1 MANQNVSNP
10 TFYIDFVQLAKAKG
24 FFYDTAQITEGAVSN
39 STNIVDEG
47 KNMNVWYYDY
57 TNPTS
62 YSCEAGTSFGFK
74 LSFWDTREGSEDYNI
89 EMAKLFAQT
98 SWAGIINH
106 NIKTSFNTDNIR
118 IDFGF
123 SSEVDEYAFE
133 DDIPNGGFSQT
144 YNVNNGIPV
153 DKDGYSIVK
162 GSSNFLHLDNLEHF
176 GSFNLKVSREQGLD
190 ASDFKIGS
198 IAFGKRIQLPHS
210 PDLNVRKSVEYDGVK
225 ITKSLKGADFVQVNH
240 QGQPDWLVG
249 EPWTLK
255 DYISNHFHGGDEGE
269 ITGRVGRNGRRV
281 WNLSYSQLSNDDVFY
296 DLNERVVGG
305 QTVFFNE
312 EESQFNN
319 NDNVLVFKSATNE
332 VQQIWDLTLGGS
344 LSFLF
349 NPGGDEF
356 AICKLDTS
364 SFTATQVANHVWNI
378 NMKIVE
384 VW

>member
-1 MANQNVSNP
+1 MANQSVSNP

-24 FFYDTAQITEGAVSN
+24 FFYDTAQITEGDVSN

-62 YSCEAGTSFGFK
+62 YSCEEGTSFGFK
-74 LSFWDTREGSEDYNI
+74 LSFWDTREGSTNYNI
-89 EMAKLFAQT
+89 EMAKLFSQT

-106 NIKTSFNTDNIR
+106 NIKTSFDTDNIR

-123 SSEVDEYAFE
+123 SSETGEYVYEDEPMDGYHE
-133 DDIPNGGFSQT
+133 T
-144 YNVNNGIPV
+144 YDVVNGITI

-162 GSSNFLHLDNLEHF
+162 GYNGFEPMQYLPHF
-176 GSFNLKVSREQGLD
+176 GSFDIKVSREEGLD

-198 IAFGKRIQLPHS
+198 IAFGKYIQLPHS

-255 DYISNHFHGGDEGE
+255 SYVSNQYGE
-269 ITGRVGRNGRRV
+269 TTGRVGRNGRRV
-281 WNLSYSQLSNDDVFY
+281 WDLSYSQLSNDDVFY
-296 DLNERVVGG
+296 DLNERAVGG
-305 QTVFFNE
+305 QETLN
-312 EESQFNN
+312 SQG
-319 NDNVLVFKSATNE
+319 NVSGFWSTSE

-364 SFTATQVANHVWNI
+364 SFTATQVANQVWNI